1 MFCLFRRLLSL
12 EQISVTLERW
22 DGHTLWTALRSLA
35 LRAPCAAATG
45 NFQAAGG
52 RRGEHEH

>member
-1 MFCLFRRLLSL
+1 M
-12 EQISVTLERW
+12 LERW
-22 DGHTLWTALRSLA
+22 DGHTLWTALKLVA
-35 LRAPCAAATG
+35 LHTLCSAATG